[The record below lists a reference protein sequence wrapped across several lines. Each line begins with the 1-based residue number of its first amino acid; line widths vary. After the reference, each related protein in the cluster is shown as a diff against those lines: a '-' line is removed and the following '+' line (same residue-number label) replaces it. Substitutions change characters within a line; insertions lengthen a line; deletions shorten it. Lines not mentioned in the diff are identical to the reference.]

1 MEFDLSELLGHRLD
15 EATLRYEEDGFIT
28 VRGVAEAITAPFHPI
43 LAERLQ
49 VDAGGFQGML
59 DPNSP
64 PLILPVETRERLS
77 RISTSPAL
85 AETLVGALRP
95 FFVRALGPFVH
106 VSSTFHGQFKG
117 GEVAAVDHGGY
128 AKDYLEV
135 QGQYLLHQD
144 FSGAAIPTSPSAMTL
159 WVGMNTTPDWNLRL
173 YPGSHRFGLLCNEWL
188 RLDDPRLSPFG
199 KPIDIS
205 ATAGKAVIF
214 NALLLHSSSNPGP
227 RRRISCDIRF
237 FPLCGFLPS
246 LPRCLD
252 QSPGA
257 RLLEGLAR
265 AKGPT
270 LRAPVLE
277 TLAFLGA
284 TLPEE
289 SIPSHAMTNWA
300 HYITRLVH
308 EDPDGA
314 LPWMQRFVNAEL
326 GVDAAEVYSA
336 KFHRKPI
343 HLEPIRCAA
352 DRLEPGHP
360 LRDAAARVEAH
371 LAAGTARARP

>member
-1 MEFDLSELLGHRLD
+1 MEFELRELLGSRLD
-15 EATLRYEEDGFIT
+15 EALLRYETEGFIT
-28 VRGVAEAITAPFHPI
+28 VGGVADAVTAHFHPI
-43 LAERLQ
+43 LAERLR
-49 VDAGGFQGML
+49 VDAGTFQGML

-77 RISTSPAL
+77 RITTSPEL
-85 AETLVGALRP
+85 ADTLLAALRP
-95 FFVRALGPFVH
+95 FFLRALGPFVQ

-144 FSGAAIPTSPSAMTL
+144 FAGAAIPTSPSAMTL

-173 YPGSHRFGLLCNEWL
+173 YPGSHRYGLLCNEWL

-199 KPIDIS
+199 KPIDFS
-205 ATAGKAVIF
+205 AVAGKAVIF

-246 LPRCLD
+246 QPHCLD
-252 QSPGA
+252 AAPGA
-257 RLLEGLAR
+257 RLSEGLER

-270 LRAPVLE
+270 LRAPLLE
-277 TLAFLGA
+277 TLAYLGA

-289 SIPSHAMTNWA
+289 AIPPHAMTNWA
-300 HYITRLVH
+300 HYVARLVQD
-308 EDPDGA
+308 DPDGA
-314 LPWMQRFVNAEL
+314 LPWMTRFVNAEL
-326 GVDAAEVYSA
+326 GVDPAEVYAA

-343 HLEPIRCAA
+343 HSATIRHAA
-352 DRLEPGHP
+352 SRLEPGHA
-360 LRDAAARVEAH
+360 LRGSAERVQSR
-371 LAAGTARARP
+371 LAAGAA